1 MNTSSY
7 AVRLRSITKR
17 FGTVLAN
24 DAVDIDIQEG
34 TIHAIIGEN
43 GAGKTTIME
52 ILYGFYQ
59 ANSGEIELHG
69 KKVEIGNPH
78 DAIHNGI
85 GMVHQHFML
94 IPPMTVAENIILGIE
109 PTGSGGILKLSE
121 AEAKIEKLSNDY
133 GLHIDP
139 LAKVETLSVGL
150 EQRVEILKALYR
162 DVDILILDE
171 PTAVLTPLEVNEF
184 FQILRTLKEQGK
196 TIILITHKL
205 EEVLEVSDQITVM
218 RNGKKVGDLPTSEAT
233 AEILA
238 NMMVGREVL
247 LRVTKPHVEPGEV
260 ILKVENLS
268 VEVDGKIKLKN
279 VSFEVREG
287 EILGIAGVEGNGQ
300 TEMIEALTGLKSS
313 SNGRVWYLGKEV
325 TDRSARNLRET
336 QTAHVPAN
344 RKAHGYVADYS
355 NADNLILGFHHMK
368 PFCNTNGF
376 LNQKVI
382 EENAEALMKKF
393 DIRPPIIEIPTS
405 SLSGGNQQKLVVA
418 REFHREPKLLII
430 AQPTR
435 GVDIGAIEFIHQQI
449 LDLQAKKV
457 AILLVSAELE
467 EIRSL
472 SDRTLVMWEGEVAG
486 EVSAEEF
493 DIQEVG
499 LLMTGQSE
507 SGKKSGEMIS

>member
-1 MNTSSY
+1 MH
-7 AVRLRSITKR
+7 AVRLKSITKR

-24 DAVDIDIQEG
+24 DAVDIDVKEG
-34 TIHAIIGEN
+34 SIHAIIGEN

-69 KKVEIGNPH
+69 EKVHISNPH
-78 DAIHNGI
+78 DAIHHGI

-94 IPPMTVAENIILGIE
+94 IPPMSVAENIILGIE
-109 PTGSGGILKLSE
+109 PTNSAGVLKLSE
-121 AEAKIEKLSNDY
+121 AEKKIERLSEEY

-139 LAKVETLSVGL
+139 QAKVESLSVGL

-162 DVDILILDE
+162 DVNILILDE
-171 PTAVLTPLEVNEF
+171 PTAVLTPLEVKEF

-247 LRVTKPHVEPGEV
+247 LRVNKPAVDRGEV
-260 ILKVENLS
+260 VLKVEDLY
-268 VEVDGKIKLKN
+268 VETDGKPRLKN
-279 VSFEVREG
+279 VSFEVHEG
-287 EILGIAGVEGNGQ
+287 EILGVAGVEGNGQ
-300 TEMIEALTGLKSS
+300 TELIEALTGLRH
-313 SNGRVWYLGKEV
+313 SNSGSVWYMGEDV
-325 TDRSARNLRET
+325 TNRSARKLRET
-336 QTAHVPAN
+336 RTAHVPAN
-344 RKAHGYVADYS
+344 RKAHGYVASYS
-355 NADNLILGFHHMK
+355 NADNLILGFHHME
-368 PFCNTNGF
+368 PFCKKNGF
-376 LNQKVI
+376 LNQTVI
-382 EENAEALMKKF
+382 EENAKSLIEKF
-393 DIRPPIIEIPTS
+393 DVRPPISEISTS

-418 REFHREPKLLII
+418 REFHRDPKLLII

-435 GVDIGAIEFIHQQI
+435 GVDIGAIEFIHNQI
-449 LDLQAKKV
+449 LDLRARKV

-486 EVSAEEF
+486 EVTAEEF
-493 DIQEVG
+493 NIQEVG
-499 LLMTGQSE
+499 LLMTGQTGS
-507 SGKKSGEMIS
+507 